1 MHHIHIHTTTYSVP
15 SQWDELSAHQ
25 LRLIARLSMLRKK
38 PTAYAKLFF
47 LILTS
52 ALPLVKRLRLQW
64 FYIVMATTDERGD
77 LLTLLDSFIGTR
89 KIITQKLPKLWVR
102 TVPHFGPNTGLAN
115 CTFYEFIQAEQAF
128 LTYRDPDP
136 SKAREA
142 LNTLVAILY
151 RPKRSDYRKDLH
163 EDPRIPLTNS
173 GIKSRLPQ
181 IANVPEDTKL
191 AILMW
196 FDSCREQIIHRF
208 PLIFGKPKT
217 NNRQPSPDNGQ
228 RTTDNRHP
236 PTATRQRTSGNPWLD
251 YISELSGGMMNY
263 EDIGNTNLFIAL
275 TDISYRIRKNKEA
288 EKARAMA
295 SRNRKK
301 R

>member
-1 MHHIHIHTTTYSVP
+1 MHYIHIHSTTYSVP
-15 SQWDELSAHQ
+15 SQWDELSGHQ
-25 LRLIARLSMLRKK
+25 LRLIARLSLLRKK

-102 TVPHFGPNTGLAN
+102 TVPYFGPNTGLAN

-128 LTYRDPDP
+128 LKYRDPDP

-163 EDPRIPLTNS
+163 EDIRIPLSNS
-173 GIKSRLPQ
+173 GIKARLPQ

-191 AILMW
+191 AVLMW
-196 FDSCREQIIHRF
+196 FDSCREQIIQRF
-208 PLIFGKPKT
+208 PLIFGKPKANT
-217 NNRQPSPDNGQ
+217 GARLQRKTVVGVSPTTHNRPL
-228 RTTDNRHP
+228 
-236 PTATRQRTSGNPWLD
+236 PTGSNPWLD

-263 EDIGNTNLFIAL
+263 ETIGNTNLYIAL
-275 TDISYRIRKNKEA
+275 TDISYRIRKNKDA
-288 EKARAMA
+288 EKARAQA
-295 SRNRKK
+295 TRNRKHK
-301 R
+301 

>member
-1 MHHIHIHTTTYSVP
+1 MHAIHIHHQSFSVP
-15 SQWDELSAHQ
+15 SQWDELSRRQ
-25 LRLIARLSMLRKK
+25 LQLIARLSLLRKK

-89 KIITQKLPKLWVR
+89 KIITQKVEKLWVR
-102 TVPHFGPNTGLAN
+102 TVLFYGPSSGLAN

-128 LTYRDPDP
+128 FLARHADPA
-136 SKAREA
+136 KAREG

-163 EDPRIPLTNS
+163 EDPRIPLASS
-173 GIKSRLPQ
+173 GVKQRIPKV
-181 IANVPEDTKL
+181 ANLPEDTKL

-196 FDSCREQIIHRF
+196 FDSCREQLIHRF
-208 PLIFGKPKT
+208 PLIFGKPKSSVT
-217 NNRQPSPDNGQ
+217 ASKEKQSLPTANRQP
-228 RTTDNRHP
+228 
-236 PTATRQRTSGNPWLD
+236 PTGSNPWLD
-251 YISELSGGMMNY
+251 YISELSGGMMHY

-288 EKARAMA
+288 EKVRAQA
-295 SRNRKK
+295 SRNRK
-301 R
+301 RR